1 MFEVGDM
8 VRDGSN
14 NDEGVVGVLEDVSSS
29 WGRRLIDELVA
40 HCGSLKAQDGVL
52 CNLQLVRLA
61 HHLKAKRFRPRL
73 QKLGHCRQHKPLH
86 PQLNKQLQA
95 HQ

>member
-1 MFEVGDM
+1 MSGM
-8 VRDGSN
+8 T
-14 NDEGVVGVLEDVSSS
+14 DEISTLNFVCLISTGKRDVSSL
-29 WGRRLIDELVA
+29 WGRRLVYELVA

-61 HHLKAKRFRPRL
+61 HHLKAKGFRPRL
-73 QKLGHCRQHKPLH
+73 QKLRHCRKHKPLH
-86 PQLNKQLQA
+86 PQLTKQLQA